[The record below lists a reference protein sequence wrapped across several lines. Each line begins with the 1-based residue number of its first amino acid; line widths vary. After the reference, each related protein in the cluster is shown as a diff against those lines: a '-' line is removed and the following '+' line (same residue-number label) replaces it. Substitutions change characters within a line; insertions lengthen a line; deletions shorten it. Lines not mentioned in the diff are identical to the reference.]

1 MSEITNDIKTNT
13 IEVNSKLGL
22 NFSSYDSRLKHTGQG
37 ILTIQSDSSHENA
50 INLSAPYGGIN
61 INANDDIKIGSIP
74 LGVPITIG
82 SSTSD
87 VTIRGIV
94 TFPEGIS
101 GILNPTQSTSDF
113 LSYSVNCYVLNS
125 AFTNQ
130 TYFSILKT
138 ANYNVSPTPV
148 INFNNYNNLTLNTT
162 TGVIYGFNS
171 LKYYEIEI
179 IYMKN
184 PLTIGSGTG
193 IHNIGIYDDSIT
205 EIGSSLLNYITILPS
220 NTIFHTLIFKIIKTN
235 LTKIN
240 PVLKFNS
247 ATYTGGTNIYS
258 NCISVNIKEL

>member
-1 MSEITNDIKTNT
+1 MSEITNDIRTNT

-22 NFSSYDSRLKHTGQG
+22 NFSSYDSRLKHTGEG

-50 INLSAPYGGIN
+50 INLSAPHGGIN
-61 INANDDIKIGSIP
+61 INANDDIKIGITP
-74 LGVPITIG
+74 VGIPITIG

-101 GILNPTQSTSDF
+101 GISTPIQSTPDF

-130 TYFSILKT
+130 TYFSIFKT
-138 ANYNVSPTPV
+138 DNYNVSPTPV

-162 TGVIYGFNS
+162 DGVISGFNS
-171 LKYYEIEI
+171 SKYYEIEI

-184 PLTIGSGTG
+184 PANTTSSGT
-193 IHNIGIYDDSIT
+193 HNIGIYDDSLT
-205 EIGSSLLNYITILPS
+205 VGGSSLLNYITIYPS
-220 NTIFHTLIFKIIKTN
+220 NTTFHTLIFKIIKTG

-247 ATYTGGTNIYS
+247 ATYTGGTNIYN
-258 NCISVNIKEL
+258 NCINVNIKEL